1 MHITI
6 ETLILV
12 SIRGTT
18 NIFQGMWGITQKEN
32 NREQHY
38 FFRCEASNDLLLPTD
53 LEITELYALEANHIV
68 NANYQLVK
76 LDAMYLLKYA
86 LLETINLM
94 DTKTTAT
101 PIFSSDQNLEQLI
114 VNLAPQLSKQQL
126 LALPDEIGFAASID
140 FTPQDNAGIDAA
152 QLLFEN
158 SNLH

>member
-18 NIFQGMWGITQKEN
+18 KIFQGMWGITQKDSN
-32 NREQHY
+32 HEQHY
-38 FFRCEASNDLLLPTD
+38 FFRCEASSNLLLPTD

-68 NANYQLVK
+68 SANYQLVK
-76 LDAMYLLKYA
+76 IEAMYLLKYA
-86 LLETINLM
+86 LFETINLM

-101 PIFSSDQNLEQLI
+101 PIFSSDQNLEKLI

-140 FTPQDNAGIDAA
+140 FTPEDNAGIHAA
-152 QLLFEN
+152 QLLFEKN
-158 SNLH
+158 NLH